1 MVRLAGQH
9 KVFEDEI
16 RVLCDT
22 IGHNRERLTQF
33 PGIPE
38 HCKVEHVASV
48 RRERGRRHSFYL
60 GFHVFIDQ
68 PKKMMVVFRPH
79 VLWTD
84 PSVPAP

>member
-68 PKKMMVVFRPH
+68 PKK
-79 VLWTD
+79 
-84 PSVPAP
+84 

>member
-22 IGHNRERLTQF
+22 IGHNRERLAPF

-60 GFHVFIDQ
+60 GFHVFIYKTFFMSVSVD
-68 PKKMMVVFRPH
+68 KFAG
-79 VLWTD
+79 VLYYGV
-84 PSVPAP
+84 SI

>member
-38 HCKVEHVASV
+38 HCKVEHVANV
-48 RRERGRRHSFYL
+48 PTRERPRHSF
-60 GFHVFIDQ
+60 
-68 PKKMMVVFRPH
+68 
-79 VLWTD
+79 T
-84 PSVPAP
+84 